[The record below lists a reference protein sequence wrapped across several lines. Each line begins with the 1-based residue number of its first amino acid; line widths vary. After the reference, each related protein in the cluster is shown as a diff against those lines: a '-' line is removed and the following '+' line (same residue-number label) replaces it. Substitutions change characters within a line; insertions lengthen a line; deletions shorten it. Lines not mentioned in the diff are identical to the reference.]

1 MRRPLL
7 IGGNIGVVLL
17 ALGCGDTG
25 GLLLVDKP
33 VNPSEVLLPGELCSD
48 NGDTAI
54 ATFEDGNLLAA
65 VRSSLGLA
73 SLVDLTCNRLPG
85 VTALNASAAG
95 IVSLV
100 GMQNLTA
107 LISRQLDNNAITILG
122 SLGGLTALASLT
134 LDDNNDLI
142 NIQALLDNTG
152 LAAGDNVGLTN
163 TAVECI
169 GVAALQAKGVT
180 VSSDCELG
188 SKGV

>member
-1 MRRPLL
+1 VRRPLL

-33 VNPSEVLLPGELCSD
+33 VNPSEVLLPGELCS
-48 NGDTAI
+48 DTAI

-169 GVAALQAKGVT
+169 DVAALQAKGVT